1 MKDDEG
7 SLGTA
12 HCKKMH
18 VSKKLLPKKMM
29 VKNLIFTN
37 ENWNF
42 AAYRSIGQTYKRL
55 NMVQN
60 GSNFANFKM
69 VSDPKSDTIQLCPAA
84 PLRPQQDTPYS
95 PGQLQRSCYATR
107 LVFFC
112 DGDICKWIDEQKT

>member
-1 MKDDEG
+1 LKDDEG

-18 VSKKLLPKKMM
+18 VSKKLLPKKLM

-60 GSNFANFKM
+60 GSNSPTLKWFQIRKVTQYSF
-69 VSDPKSDTIQLCPAA
+69 A
-84 PLRPQQDTPYS
+84 PLRHCAHSRIRHTVLD
-95 PGQLQRSCYATR
+95 SCNAHAMLRGWCFLTEMY
-107 LVFFC
+107 VN
-112 DGDICKWIDEQKT
+112 G